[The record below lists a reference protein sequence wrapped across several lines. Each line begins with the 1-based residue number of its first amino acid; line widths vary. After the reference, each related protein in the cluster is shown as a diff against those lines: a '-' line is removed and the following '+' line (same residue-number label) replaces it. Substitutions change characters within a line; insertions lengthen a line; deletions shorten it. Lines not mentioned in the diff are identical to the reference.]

1 MAYEFLKSL
10 SVSAISKYILDQG
23 RNQCQADLHFFR
35 CADELVRGQVG
46 VFRLPNSNPNFWL
59 AENNHVKF

>member
-35 CADELVRGQVG
+35 CADELVG
-46 VFRLPNSNPNFWL
+46 VKWGFFGCLIVTQTSGWL
-59 AENNHVKF
+59 KTIT